1 MKLNI
6 KNVGACLLFGG
17 TLLTVTSC
25 NDLLDLDPVSQITP
39 DSFYKTADQ
48 LGSYMINYYG
58 ELQNPFSGT
67 MFHGG
72 GYDDGTA
79 RSDGNTDI
87 QVVGGGSTQLF
98 VPDKWEVS
106 GGKQLQEWYGKV
118 RAFNYFLTMAET
130 RHEAGEIEGDETLIR
145 NYIGEGYFFR
155 ALTYYRMMALYGD
168 LPIVTEVL
176 EDNNEMIVEN
186 SKRAP
191 RNEVARFILGDL
203 DKAIERLYDRD
214 HFKGQRVNKQVAA
227 LLKSRI
233 ALFEATFEKYHKGSG
248 RVPGDANWPGA
259 KMAYNQGK
267 TFNIEAEIDFFLDE
281 AMKAAELA
289 VGTTELTTNNGVLQP
304 EIGQIEGWN
313 PYFEM
318 FSQPSLKDVPEVL
331 LWKEYNFDLGIK
343 HNAIYRSRIGAQSG
357 YTRPFIE
364 SFLMKDG
371 LPIYATGGQYQYQ
384 GDKTIDDVKTDRDLR
399 LQLFVWG
406 ESTLVFS
413 DPDAGEEQVGKTFN
427 LPNLIS
433 LETQTRMISGYQ
445 SRKFYAYDYSQ
456 GKSDTQQG
464 TNACPAFRVAEAMLN
479 YMEACYEKNGRL
491 DATAEIYWK
500 KIRHRAGVSEDF
512 EKTIAATDLS
522 KESDFGVYSGTQQ
535 VGRTLYNIRRER
547 MQELFSEGFRFADLI
562 RWRSFD
568 RLITTKWIPEGVNFW
583 DNMYTN
589 FKTDPNDEED
599 ERDLLVADGSA
610 NANMSMKE
618 LSKYVRP
625 YSINTM
631 ETNELRDGYTW
642 REAYY
647 LYPLGITDIRTG
659 SADRDLNNSNLYQ
672 NLYWPIQAGGR
683 AEK

>member
-6 KNVGACLLFGG
+6 KNVGACLLLGG

-48 LGSYMINYYG
+48 LGAYMINYYG
-58 ELQNPFSGT
+58 ELQNPFSGA

-72 GYDDGTA
+72 DYDDGIA

-87 QVVGGGSTQLF
+87 QVVGGGNTQLF

-106 GGKQLQEWYGKV
+106 GGKQLQGWYGTV
-118 RAFNYFLTMAET
+118 RAFNYFLKTAEAKN
-130 RHEAGEIEGDETLIR
+130 EAGEIEGDDKLIL

-155 ALTYYRMMALYGD
+155 ALTYYRMLALYGD

-176 EDNNEMIVEN
+176 EDNNDVIVEN

-191 RNEVARFILGDL
+191 RNEVVRFILSDL

-214 HFKGQRVNKQVAA
+214 HFKGQRVNKQTAA
-227 LLKSRI
+227 LLKSRV

-259 KMAYNQGK
+259 K

-281 AMKAAELA
+281 AMKAATLA

-343 HNAIYRSRIGAQSG
+343 HNAIYRSRIGARSG

-371 LPIYATGGQYQYQ
+371 LPIYATGGQYQYK

-413 DPDAGEEQVGKTFN
+413 DPDAGEEQVGDTFDF
-427 LPNLIS
+427 PNLIS
-433 LETQTRMISGYQ
+433 LEAQTRMISGYQ

-456 GKSDTQQG
+456 GKSDEQQG
-464 TNACPAFRVAEAMLN
+464 TNACPAFRVAEGMLN
-479 YMEACYEKNGRL
+479 YLEACYEKNGRL
-491 DATAEIYWK
+491 DATAASYWR
-500 KIRHRAGVSEDF
+500 KIRQRAGVSDDF
-512 EKTIAATDLS
+512 EKTIAATDLN
-522 KESDFGVYSGTQQ
+522 KESDFGIYSGTQQ
-535 VGRTLYNIRRER
+535 VDKTLYNIRRER

-568 RLITTKWIPEGVNFW
+568 RLITTKWVPEGVNFW
-583 DNMYTN
+583 DEMYTH
-589 FKTDPNDEED
+589 FKTDPNDKD
-599 ERDLLVADGSA
+599 DPRDLLIADGSA

-618 LSKYVRP
+618 MSKYVRP
-625 YSINTM
+625 YSINTL
-631 ETNELRDGYTW
+631 ETNELLNGYTW

-659 SADRDLNNSNLYQ
+659 SADRDLNNSKLYQ

>member
-6 KNVGACLLFGG
+6 KNVGACLLLGG

-48 LGSYMINYYG
+48 LGAYMINYYG
-58 ELQNPFSGT
+58 ELQNPFSGA

-72 GYDDGTA
+72 GYDDGIA

-87 QVVGGGSTQLF
+87 QVVGGGNTQLF

-106 GGKQLQEWYGKV
+106 GGKQLQGWYGTV
-118 RAFNYFLTMAET
+118 RAFNYFLKTAEAKN
-130 RHEAGEIEGDETLIR
+130 EAGEIEGDDKLIL

-155 ALTYYRMMALYGD
+155 ALTYYRMLALYGD

-176 EDNNEMIVEN
+176 EDNNDVIVEN

-191 RNEVARFILGDL
+191 RNEVVRFILSDL

-214 HFKGQRVNKQVAA
+214 HFKGQRVNKQTAA
-227 LLKSRI
+227 LLKSRV

-281 AMKAAELA
+281 AMKAATLA

-343 HNAIYRSRIGAQSG
+343 HNAIYRSRIGARSG

-371 LPIYATGGQYQYQ
+371 LPIYATGGQYQYK

-413 DPDAGEEQVGKTFN
+413 DPDAGEEQVGDTFDF
-427 LPNLIS
+427 PNLIS
-433 LETQTRMISGYQ
+433 LEAQTRMISGYQ

-456 GKSDTQQG
+456 GKSDEQQG
-464 TNACPAFRVAEAMLN
+464 TNACPAFRVAEGMLN
-479 YMEACYEKNGRL
+479 YLEACYEKNGRL
-491 DATAEIYWK
+491 DATAASYW
-500 KIRHRAGVSEDF
+500 R
-512 EKTIAATDLS
+512 
-522 KESDFGVYSGTQQ
+522 
-535 VGRTLYNIRRER
+535 
-547 MQELFSEGFRFADLI
+547 
-562 RWRSFD
+562 
-568 RLITTKWIPEGVNFW
+568 
-583 DNMYTN
+583 
-589 FKTDPNDEED
+589 
-599 ERDLLVADGSA
+599 
-610 NANMSMKE
+610 
-618 LSKYVRP
+618 KYV
-625 YSINTM
+625 
-631 ETNELRDGYTW
+631 
-642 REAYY
+642 
-647 LYPLGITDIRTG
+647 
-659 SADRDLNNSNLYQ
+659 SA
-672 NLYWPIQAGGR
+672 PA
-683 AEK
+683 

>member
-17 TLLTVTSC
+17 TLLTTTSC
-25 NDLLDLDPVSQITP
+25 NDLLDLEPVSQITP
-39 DSFYKTADQ
+39 EFFYQTADQ
-48 LGSYMINYYG
+48 LGAYMINYYG
-58 ELQNPFSGT
+58 ELQNPFSDA

-72 GYDDGTA
+72 GYNDGIA

-87 QVVGGGSTQLF
+87 QVVDGGSMKLF
-98 VPDKWEVS
+98 VPDKWEVA
-106 GGKQLQEWYGKV
+106 GGKQLQGWYGSV
-118 RAFNYFLTMAET
+118 RAFNYFLEMAEA
-130 RHEAGEIEGDETLIR
+130 RLEAGEIEGDKELIL

-155 ALTYYRMMALYGD
+155 ALTYYRMLALYGD
-168 LPIVTEVL
+168 LPIVTKVL
-176 EDNNEMIVEN
+176 EDNNEVIVEN

-191 RNEVARFILGDL
+191 RNEVARFILEDL
-203 DKAIERLYDRD
+203 DRAMDRLYDRD

-227 LLKSRI
+227 LLKSRV

-248 RVPGDANWPGA
+248 RVPGDTNWPGA

-267 TFNIEAEIDFFLDE
+267 NFNIEAEIDFFFDE
-281 AMKAAELA
+281 AMKAAIIA
-289 VGTTELTTNNGVLQP
+289 IGNTELTTNNGKLEP
-304 EIGQIEGWN
+304 EVGQIEGWN

-343 HNAIYRSRIGAQSG
+343 HNAIYRSRLGARSG

-371 LPIYATGGQYQYQ
+371 LPIYATGGEYQYK
-384 GDKTIDDVKTDRDLR
+384 GDKTIDDVKADRDLR

-406 ESTLVFS
+406 ENTLVFS
-413 DPDAGEEQVGKTFN
+413 DPDAGKQVGKKFE

-433 LETQTRMISGYQ
+433 IEQQTRMISGYQ
-445 SRKFYAYDYSQ
+445 SRKYYSYDYSQ
-456 GKSDTQQG
+456 GKSDDQQG

-479 YMEACYEKNGRL
+479 YMEACYEKDGKL
-491 DATAEIYWK
+491 DATAEAYWK
-500 KIRHRAGVSEDF
+500 KIRQRAGVSDDF
-512 EKTIAATDLS
+512 EKTIAATDLN
-522 KESDFGVYSGTQQ
+522 KENDFGVYSGTQQ
-535 VGRTLYNIRRER
+535 VDKTLYNIRRER

-568 RLITTKWIPEGVNFW
+568 RLITSKWIPEGVNFW
-583 DNMYTN
+583 GDMYKN
-589 FKTDPNDEED
+589 FKTDPNDKED
-599 ERDLLVADGSA
+599 ERELLIADGSS

-625 YSINTM
+625 YSISTL

-659 SADRDLNNSNLYQ
+659 SADRDVNNSNLYQ
-672 NLYWPIQAGGR
+672 NIYWPIQAGGR

>member
-17 TLLTVTSC
+17 TLLTTTSC
-25 NDLLDLDPVSQITP
+25 NDLLDLEPVSQITP
-39 DSFYKTADQ
+39 ESFYQTADQ
-48 LGSYMINYYG
+48 LGAYMINYYG
-58 ELQNPFSGT
+58 ELQNPFSDA

-72 GYDDGTA
+72 GYNDGIA

-87 QVVGGGSTQLF
+87 QVVDGGSMKLF
-98 VPDKWEVS
+98 VPDKWEVA
-106 GGKQLQEWYGKV
+106 GGKQLQGWYGSV
-118 RAFNYFLTMAET
+118 RAFNYFLEMAEA
-130 RHEAGEIEGDETLIR
+130 RLEAGEIEGDKELIL

-155 ALTYYRMMALYGD
+155 ALTYYRMLALYGD
-168 LPIVTEVL
+168 LPIVTKVL
-176 EDNNEMIVEN
+176 EDNNEVIVEN

-191 RNEVARFILGDL
+191 RNEVARFILEDL
-203 DKAIERLYDRD
+203 DRAMDRLYDRD

-227 LLKSRI
+227 LLKSRV

-248 RVPGDANWPGA
+248 RVPGDTNWPGA

-267 TFNIEAEIDFFLDE
+267 NFNIEAEIDFFFDE
-281 AMKAAELA
+281 AMKAAIIA
-289 VGTTELTTNNGVLQP
+289 IGNTELTTNNGKLEP

-343 HNAIYRSRIGAQSG
+343 HNAIYRSRLGARSG

-371 LPIYATGGQYQYQ
+371 LPIYATGGEYQYK
-384 GDKTIDDVKTDRDLR
+384 GDKTIDDVKADRDLR

-406 ESTLVFS
+406 ENTLVFS
-413 DPDAGEEQVGKTFN
+413 DPDAGKQVGKKFE

-433 LETQTRMISGYQ
+433 IEQQTRMISGYQ
-445 SRKFYAYDYSQ
+445 SRKYYSYDYSQ
-456 GKSDTQQG
+456 GKSDNQQG

-479 YMEACYEKNGRL
+479 YMEACYEKDGKL
-491 DATAEIYWK
+491 DATAEAYWK
-500 KIRHRAGVSEDF
+500 KIRQRAGVSDDF
-512 EKTIAATDLS
+512 EKTIAATDLN
-522 KESDFGVYSGTQQ
+522 KENDFGVYSGTQQ
-535 VGRTLYNIRRER
+535 VDKTLYNIRRER

-568 RLITTKWIPEGVNFW
+568 RLITSKWIPEGVNFW
-583 DNMYTN
+583 DDMYKN
-589 FKTDPNDEED
+589 FKTDPNDKED
-599 ERDLLVADGSA
+599 ERELLIADGSS

-625 YSINTM
+625 YSISTL

-659 SADRDLNNSNLYQ
+659 SADRDVNNSNLYQ
-672 NLYWPIQAGGR
+672 NIYWPIQAGGR

>member
-17 TLLTVTSC
+17 TLLTTTSC
-25 NDLLDLDPVSQITP
+25 NDLLDLEPVSQITP
-39 DSFYKTADQ
+39 ESFYQTADQ
-48 LGSYMINYYG
+48 LGAYMINYYG
-58 ELQNPFSGT
+58 ELQNPFSDA

-72 GYDDGTA
+72 GYNDGIA

-87 QVVGGGSTQLF
+87 QVVDGGSMKLF
-98 VPDKWEVS
+98 VPDKWEVA
-106 GGKQLQEWYGKV
+106 GGKQLQGWYGSV
-118 RAFNYFLTMAET
+118 RAFNYFLEMAEA
-130 RHEAGEIEGDETLIR
+130 RLEAGEIEGDKELIL

-155 ALTYYRMMALYGD
+155 ALTYYRMLALYGD
-168 LPIVTEVL
+168 LPIVTKVL
-176 EDNNEMIVEN
+176 EDNNEVIVEN

-191 RNEVARFILGDL
+191 RNEVARFILEDL
-203 DKAIERLYDRD
+203 DRAMDRLYDRD

-227 LLKSRI
+227 LLKSRV

-248 RVPGDANWPGA
+248 RVPGDTNWPGA

-267 TFNIEAEIDFFLDE
+267 NFNIEAEIDFFFDE
-281 AMKAAELA
+281 AMRAAIIA
-289 VGTTELTTNNGVLQP
+289 IGNTELTTNNGKLEP

-343 HNAIYRSRIGAQSG
+343 HNAIYRSRLGARSG

-371 LPIYATGGQYQYQ
+371 LPIYATGGEYQYK
-384 GDKTIDDVKTDRDLR
+384 GDKTIDDVKADRDLR

-406 ESTLVFS
+406 ENTLVFS
-413 DPDAGEEQVGKTFN
+413 DPDAGKQVGKKFE

-433 LETQTRMISGYQ
+433 IEQQTRMISGYQ
-445 SRKFYAYDYSQ
+445 SRKYYSYDYSQ
-456 GKSDTQQG
+456 GKSDDQQG

-479 YMEACYEKNGRL
+479 YMEACYEKDGKL
-491 DATAEIYWK
+491 DATAEAYWK
-500 KIRHRAGVSEDF
+500 KIRQRAGISDDF
-512 EKTIAATDLS
+512 EKTIAATDLN
-522 KESDFGVYSGTQQ
+522 KENDFGVYSGTQQ
-535 VGRTLYNIRRER
+535 VDKTLYNIRRER

-568 RLITTKWIPEGVNFW
+568 RLITSKWIPEGVNFW
-583 DNMYTN
+583 GDMYKN
-589 FKTDPNDEED
+589 FKTDPNDKED
-599 ERDLLVADGSA
+599 ERELLIADGSS

-625 YSINTM
+625 YSISTL

-659 SADRDLNNSNLYQ
+659 SADRDVNNSNLYQ
-672 NLYWPIQAGGR
+672 NIYWPIQAGGR

>member
-17 TLLTVTSC
+17 TLLTTTSC
-25 NDLLDLDPVSQITP
+25 NDLLDLEPVSQITP
-39 DSFYKTADQ
+39 ESFYQTADQ
-48 LGSYMINYYG
+48 LGAYMINYYG
-58 ELQNPFSGT
+58 ELQNPFSGA

-72 GYDDGTA
+72 GYNDGIA

-87 QVVGGGSTQLF
+87 QVVDGGSMKLF
-98 VPDKWEVS
+98 VPDKWEVA
-106 GGKQLQEWYGKV
+106 GGKQLQGWYGSV
-118 RAFNYFLTMAET
+118 RAFNYFLEMAEA
-130 RHEAGEIEGDETLIR
+130 RLEAGEIEGDKELIL

-155 ALTYYRMMALYGD
+155 ALTYYRMLALYGD
-168 LPIVTEVL
+168 LPIVTKVL
-176 EDNNEMIVEN
+176 EDNNEVIVEN

-191 RNEVARFILGDL
+191 RNEVARFILEDL
-203 DKAIERLYDRD
+203 DRAMDRLYDRD

-227 LLKSRI
+227 LLKSRV

-248 RVPGDANWPGA
+248 RVPGDTNWPGA

-267 TFNIEAEIDFFLDE
+267 SFNIEAEIDFFFDE
-281 AMKAAELA
+281 AMKAAIIA
-289 VGTTELTTNNGVLQP
+289 IGNTELTTNNGKLEP

-343 HNAIYRSRIGAQSG
+343 HNAIYRSRLGARSG

-371 LPIYATGGQYQYQ
+371 LPIYATGGKYQYK
-384 GDKTIDDVKTDRDLR
+384 GDKTIDDVKADRDLR

-406 ESTLVFS
+406 ENTLVFS
-413 DPDAGEEQVGKTFN
+413 DPDAGKQVGKKFE

-433 LETQTRMISGYQ
+433 IEQQTRMISGYQ
-445 SRKFYAYDYSQ
+445 SRKYYSYDYSQ
-456 GKSDTQQG
+456 GKSDDQQG

-479 YMEACYEKNGRL
+479 YMEACYEKDGKL
-491 DATAEIYWK
+491 DATAEAYWK
-500 KIRHRAGVSEDF
+500 KIRQRAGVSDDF
-512 EKTIAATDLS
+512 EKTIAATDLN
-522 KESDFGVYSGTQQ
+522 KENDFGVYSGTQQ
-535 VGRTLYNIRRER
+535 VDKTLYNIRRER

-568 RLITTKWIPEGVNFW
+568 RLITSKWIPEGVNFW
-583 DNMYTN
+583 DDMYKN
-589 FKTDPNDEED
+589 FKTDPNDKED
-599 ERDLLVADGSA
+599 ERELLIADGSS

-625 YSINTM
+625 YSISTL

-659 SADRDLNNSNLYQ
+659 SADRDVKNSNLYQ
-672 NLYWPIQAGGR
+672 NIYWPIQAGGR

>member
-17 TLLTVTSC
+17 TLLTTTSC
-25 NDLLDLDPVSQITP
+25 NDLLDLEPVSQITP
-39 DSFYKTADQ
+39 ESFYQTADQ
-48 LGSYMINYYG
+48 LGAYMINYYG
-58 ELQNPFSGT
+58 ELQNPFSDA

-72 GYDDGTA
+72 GYNDGIA

-87 QVVGGGSTQLF
+87 QVVDGGSMKLF
-98 VPDKWEVS
+98 VPDKWEVA
-106 GGKQLQEWYGKV
+106 GGKQLQGWYGSV
-118 RAFNYFLTMAET
+118 RAFNYFLEMAEA
-130 RHEAGEIEGDETLIR
+130 RLEAGEIEGDKELIL

-155 ALTYYRMMALYGD
+155 ALTYYRMLALYGD
-168 LPIVTEVL
+168 LPIVTKVL
-176 EDNNEMIVEN
+176 EDNNEVIVEN

-191 RNEVARFILGDL
+191 RNEVARFILEDL
-203 DKAIERLYDRD
+203 DRAMDRLYDRD

-227 LLKSRI
+227 LLKSRV

-248 RVPGDANWPGA
+248 RVPGDTNWPGA

-267 TFNIEAEIDFFLDE
+267 SFNIEAEIDFFFDE
-281 AMKAAELA
+281 AMKAAIIA
-289 VGTTELTTNNGVLQP
+289 IGNTELTTNNGKLEP

-343 HNAIYRSRIGAQSG
+343 HNAIYRSRLGARSG

-371 LPIYATGGQYQYQ
+371 LPIYATGGKYQYK
-384 GDKTIDDVKTDRDLR
+384 GDKTIDDVKADRDLR

-406 ESTLVFS
+406 ENTLVFS
-413 DPDAGEEQVGKTFN
+413 DPDAGKQVGKKFE

-433 LETQTRMISGYQ
+433 IEQQTRMISGYQ
-445 SRKFYAYDYSQ
+445 SRKYYSYDYSQ
-456 GKSDTQQG
+456 GKSDDQQG

-479 YMEACYEKNGRL
+479 YMEACYEKDGKL
-491 DATAEIYWK
+491 DATAEAYWK
-500 KIRHRAGVSEDF
+500 KIRQRAGVSDDF
-512 EKTIAATDLS
+512 EKTIAATDLN
-522 KESDFGVYSGTQQ
+522 KENDFGVYSGTQQ
-535 VGRTLYNIRRER
+535 VDKTLYNIRRER

-568 RLITTKWIPEGVNFW
+568 RLITSKWIPEGVNFW
-583 DNMYTN
+583 DDMYKN
-589 FKTDPNDEED
+589 FKTDPNDKED
-599 ERDLLVADGSA
+599 ERELLIADGSS

-625 YSINTM
+625 YSISTL

-659 SADRDLNNSNLYQ
+659 SADRDVNNSNLYQ
-672 NLYWPIQAGGR
+672 NIYWPIQAGGR

>member
-17 TLLTVTSC
+17 TLLTTTSC
-25 NDLLDLDPVSQITP
+25 NDLLDLEPVSQITP
-39 DSFYKTADQ
+39 ESFYQTADQ
-48 LGSYMINYYG
+48 LGAYMINYYG
-58 ELQNPFSGT
+58 ELQNPFSDA

-72 GYDDGTA
+72 GYNDGIA

-87 QVVGGGSTQLF
+87 QVVDGGSMKLF
-98 VPDKWEVS
+98 VPDKWEVA
-106 GGKQLQEWYGKV
+106 GGKQLQGWYGSV
-118 RAFNYFLTMAET
+118 RAFNYFLEMAEA
-130 RHEAGEIEGDETLIR
+130 RLEAGEIEGDKELIL

-155 ALTYYRMMALYGD
+155 ALTYYRMLALYGD
-168 LPIVTEVL
+168 LPIVTKVL
-176 EDNNEMIVEN
+176 EDNNEVIVEN

-191 RNEVARFILGDL
+191 RNEVARFILEDL
-203 DKAIERLYDRD
+203 DRAMDRLYDRD

-227 LLKSRI
+227 LLKSRV

-248 RVPGDANWPGA
+248 RVPGDTNWPGA

-267 TFNIEAEIDFFLDE
+267 SFNIEAEIDFFFDE
-281 AMKAAELA
+281 AMKAAIIA
-289 VGTTELTTNNGVLQP
+289 IGNTELTTNNGKLEP

-343 HNAIYRSRIGAQSG
+343 HNAIYRSRLGARSG

-371 LPIYATGGQYQYQ
+371 LPIYATGGEYQYK
-384 GDKTIDDVKTDRDLR
+384 GDKTIDDVKADRDLR

-406 ESTLVFS
+406 ENTLVFS
-413 DPDAGEEQVGKTFN
+413 DPDAGKQVGKKFE

-433 LETQTRMISGYQ
+433 MEQQTRMISGYQ
-445 SRKFYAYDYSQ
+445 SRKYYSYDYSQ
-456 GKSDTQQG
+456 GKSDDQQG

-479 YMEACYEKNGRL
+479 YMEACYEKDGKL
-491 DATAEIYWK
+491 DATAEAYWK
-500 KIRHRAGVSEDF
+500 KIRQRAGVSDDF
-512 EKTIAATDLS
+512 EKTIAATDLN
-522 KESDFGVYSGTQQ
+522 KENDFGVYSGTQQ
-535 VGRTLYNIRRER
+535 VDKTLYNIRRER

-568 RLITTKWIPEGVNFW
+568 RLITSKWIPEGVNFW
-583 DNMYTN
+583 DDMYKN
-589 FKTDPNDEED
+589 FKTDPNDKED
-599 ERDLLVADGSA
+599 ERELLIADGSS

-625 YSINTM
+625 YSISTL

-659 SADRDLNNSNLYQ
+659 SADRDVNNSNLYQ
-672 NLYWPIQAGGR
+672 NIYWPIQAGGR

>member
-17 TLLTVTSC
+17 TLLTTTSC
-25 NDLLDLDPVSQITP
+25 NDLLDLEPVSQITP
-39 DSFYKTADQ
+39 ESFYQTADQ
-48 LGSYMINYYG
+48 LGAYMINYYG
-58 ELQNPFSGT
+58 ELQNPFSDA

-72 GYDDGTA
+72 GYNDGIA

-87 QVVGGGSTQLF
+87 QVVDGGSMKLF
-98 VPDKWEVS
+98 VPDKWEVA
-106 GGKQLQEWYGKV
+106 GGKQLQGWYGSV
-118 RAFNYFLTMAET
+118 RAFNYFLEMAEA
-130 RHEAGEIEGDETLIR
+130 RLEAGEIEGDKELIL

-155 ALTYYRMMALYGD
+155 ALTYYRMLALYGD
-168 LPIVTEVL
+168 LPIVTKVL
-176 EDNNEMIVEN
+176 EDNNEVIVEN

-191 RNEVARFILGDL
+191 RNEVARFILEDL
-203 DKAIERLYDRD
+203 DRAMDRLYDRD

-227 LLKSRI
+227 LLKSRV

-248 RVPGDANWPGA
+248 RVPGDTNWPGA

-267 TFNIEAEIDFFLDE
+267 NFNIEAEIDFFFDE
-281 AMKAAELA
+281 AMKAAIIA
-289 VGTTELTTNNGVLQP
+289 IGNTELTTNNGKLEP
-304 EIGQIEGWN
+304 GIGQIEGWN

-343 HNAIYRSRIGAQSG
+343 HNAIYRSRLGARSG

-371 LPIYATGGQYQYQ
+371 LPIYATGGEYQYK
-384 GDKTIDDVKTDRDLR
+384 GDKTIDDVKADRDLR

-406 ESTLVFS
+406 ENTLVFS
-413 DPDAGEEQVGKTFN
+413 DPDAGKQVGKKFE

-433 LETQTRMISGYQ
+433 IEQQTRMISGYQ
-445 SRKFYAYDYSQ
+445 SRKYYSYDYSQ
-456 GKSDTQQG
+456 GKSDDQQG

-479 YMEACYEKNGRL
+479 YMEACYEKDGKL
-491 DATAEIYWK
+491 DATAEAYWK
-500 KIRHRAGVSEDF
+500 KIRQRAGVSDDF
-512 EKTIAATDLS
+512 EKTIAATDLN
-522 KESDFGVYSGTQQ
+522 KENDFGVYSGTQQ
-535 VGRTLYNIRRER
+535 VDKTLYNIRRER

-568 RLITTKWIPEGVNFW
+568 RLITSKWIPEGVNFW
-583 DNMYTN
+583 DDMYKN
-589 FKTDPNDEED
+589 FKTDPNDKED
-599 ERDLLVADGSA
+599 ERELLIADGSS

-625 YSINTM
+625 YSISTL

-659 SADRDLNNSNLYQ
+659 SADRDVNNSNLYQ
-672 NLYWPIQAGGR
+672 NIYWPIQAGGR

>member
-17 TLLTVTSC
+17 TLLTTTSC
-25 NDLLDLDPVSQITP
+25 NDLLDLEPVSQITP
-39 DSFYKTADQ
+39 ESFYQTADQ
-48 LGSYMINYYG
+48 LGAYMINYYG
-58 ELQNPFSGT
+58 ELQNPFSGA

-72 GYDDGTA
+72 GYNDGIA

-87 QVVGGGSTQLF
+87 QVVDGGSMKLF
-98 VPDKWEVS
+98 VPDKWEVA
-106 GGKQLQEWYGKV
+106 GGKQLQGWYGSV
-118 RAFNYFLTMAET
+118 RAFNYFLEMAEA
-130 RHEAGEIEGDETLIR
+130 RLEAGEIEGDKELIL

-155 ALTYYRMMALYGD
+155 ALTYYRMLALYGD
-168 LPIVTEVL
+168 LPIVTKVL
-176 EDNNEMIVEN
+176 EDNNEVIVEN

-191 RNEVARFILGDL
+191 RNEVARFILEDL
-203 DKAIERLYDRD
+203 DRAMDRLYDRD

-227 LLKSRI
+227 LLKSRV

-248 RVPGDANWPGA
+248 RVPGDTNWPGA

-267 TFNIEAEIDFFLDE
+267 NFNIEAEIDFFFDE
-281 AMKAAELA
+281 AMKAAIIA
-289 VGTTELTTNNGVLQP
+289 IGNTELTTNNGKLEP
-304 EIGQIEGWN
+304 GIGQIEGWN

-343 HNAIYRSRIGAQSG
+343 HNAIYRSRLGARSG

-371 LPIYATGGQYQYQ
+371 LPIYATGGKYQYK
-384 GDKTIDDVKTDRDLR
+384 GDKTIDDVKADRDLR

-406 ESTLVFS
+406 ENTLVFS
-413 DPDAGEEQVGKTFN
+413 DPDAGKQVGKKFE

-433 LETQTRMISGYQ
+433 IEQQTRMISGYQ
-445 SRKFYAYDYSQ
+445 SRKYYSYDYSQ
-456 GKSDTQQG
+456 GKSDDQQG

-479 YMEACYEKNGRL
+479 YMEACYEKDGKL
-491 DATAEIYWK
+491 DATAEAYWK
-500 KIRHRAGVSEDF
+500 KIRQRAGVSDDF
-512 EKTIAATDLS
+512 EKTIAATDLN
-522 KESDFGVYSGTQQ
+522 KENDFGVYSGTQQ
-535 VGRTLYNIRRER
+535 VDKTLYNIRRER

-568 RLITTKWIPEGVNFW
+568 RLITSKWIPEGVNFW
-583 DNMYTN
+583 DDMYKN
-589 FKTDPNDEED
+589 FKTDPNDKED
-599 ERDLLVADGSA
+599 ERELLIADGSS

-625 YSINTM
+625 YSISTL

-659 SADRDLNNSNLYQ
+659 SADRDVNNSNLYQ
-672 NLYWPIQAGGR
+672 NIYWPIQAGGR